1 MQLRNTIKL
10 FHYFSL
16 RDQRLFFII
25 VLISI
30 VQAFIEAICVALIPV
45 FVASLQS
52 PSLVITSA
60 LGTKF
65 YRLLE
70 LSSETDL
77 VYAISIVLLFS
88 FMLRTVF
95 GIYVMR
101 AQLRYAERVQ
111 MELAHRM
118 LMNFMSKPYEYHLN
132 RNSNDMARAV
142 VGELASVFTYMVTP
156 IFTVVTEFLT
166 ASMVI
171 AILLSLQPTIAT
183 LTVVFFGFATI
194 IMYRTIR
201 ARVAHYGHS
210 NLYNSRESLKW
221 LNQALVGVKEAK
233 FYGIEKFFAERFH
246 AHASASSRASNNNG
260 MIAQLPKYFNEVLA
274 VTAMVGLALVL
285 IVHNDKSVLAIL
297 VLFAVTAMRVIPSFN
312 RMVSIYSGFQFAGA
326 SIESVLCDLEGIK
339 DNQYPSGGNV
349 ISSGLV
355 ANVGV
360 RFNELRVEGLEYAYQ
375 SGAFRLEVNF
385 LSIKRGQRV
394 AFVGASGSGKTTL
407 IDIITGLLNPS
418 TGRVTVNGTDIANEH
433 RKWRQTI
440 GYIPQHIFLIDDSV
454 RANIAFGIAADCIDE
469 NQVGH
474 AIKAAQL
481 GSFVEGLAEGRDTMT
496 GDRGIRLSGG
506 QRQRVGIARALYRNP
521 DVLILDEGTS
531 ALDNV
536 TEAQVVRE
544 INALGREKTVII
556 IAHRLST
563 VEGCDVIYIM
573 KQGHI
578 IAAGTY
584 EELSNESAD
593 FKKMLRPNEG

>member
-1 MQLRNTIKL
+1 MQLRSTIKL
-10 FHYFSL
+10 FNYFSL
-16 RDQRLFFII
+16 RDQRLFLFIVI
-25 VLISI
+25 ISI
-30 VQAFIEAICVALIPV
+30 VQAFIETICVALIPV

-52 PSLVITSA
+52 PSLVINSA
-60 LGTKF
+60 LGSKF
-65 YRLLE
+65 YRLLG

-77 VYAISIVLLFS
+77 VYAISVVLLFS

-101 AQLRYAERVQ
+101 TQLRYVERVQ

-118 LMNFMSKPYEYHLN
+118 LMNFMSNPYEYHLT

-171 AILLSLQPTIAT
+171 VLLLSLQPTIAT

-194 IMYRTIR
+194 ILYRTIR
-201 ARVAHYGHS
+201 ARVAQYGQS

-233 FYGIEKFFAERFH
+233 FYGIEKFFADRFR
-246 AHASASSRASNNNG
+246 AYSSASSRASNNNG
-260 MIAQLPKYFNEVLA
+260 MMAQLPKYFNEVLA

-285 IVHNDKSVLAIL
+285 IVQNDKSVLAIL
-297 VLFAVTAMRVIPSFN
+297 VLFAVAAMRVIPSFN
-312 RMVSIYSGFQFAGA
+312 RIVSIYSGFQFAGA

-339 DNQYPSGGNV
+339 DNPYPSGGNA

-355 ANVGV
+355 ANVGE
-360 RFNELRVEGLEYAYQ
+360 RFNELRVEGLAYAYK
-375 SGAFRLEVNF
+375 SGNFKLEVEF
-385 LSIKRGQRV
+385 LSIKRGQRI

-407 IDIITGLLNPS
+407 IDIITGLLKPLS
-418 TGRVTVNGTDIANEH
+418 GRVTVNGTDIAKEH

-440 GYIPQHIFLIDDSV
+440 GYIPQHIFLIDDSL
-454 RANIAFGIAADCIDE
+454 RANIAFGVAAGCIDE
-469 NQVGH
+469 DQVGNV
-474 AIKAAQL
+474 IKAAQL
-481 GSFVEGLAEGRDTMT
+481 GSFVEGLPEGRDTMT

-536 TEAQVVRE
+536 TEAQIVRE

-563 VEGCDVIYIM
+563 VEGCDVIYVM
-573 KQGHI
+573 KQGRI

-593 FKKMLRPNEG
+593 FKEMLRPNEG